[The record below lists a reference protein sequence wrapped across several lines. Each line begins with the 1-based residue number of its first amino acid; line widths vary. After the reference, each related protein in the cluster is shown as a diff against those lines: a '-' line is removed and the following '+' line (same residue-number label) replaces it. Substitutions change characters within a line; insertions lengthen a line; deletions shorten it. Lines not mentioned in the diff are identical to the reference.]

1 MCLFCLLVKKLSPS
15 FFLLRGFLYCHFKN
29 IIFRVVIVLKRFISH
44 SYHFYHLAN
53 KVFFLIPPLRVVE
66 WIWCVGE
73 YGPINRN
80 HQITPVLT
88 IYHVKLLQ
96 STALERDLPSLL
108 CLVIMIMII
117 IMIIIKLIIAKITVM
132 ILTTNL
138 NTILL

>member
-1 MCLFCLLVKKLSPS
+1 M
-15 FFLLRGFLYCHFKN
+15 
-29 IIFRVVIVLKRFISH
+29 
-44 SYHFYHLAN
+44 
-53 KVFFLIPPLRVVE
+53 
-66 WIWCVGE
+66 
-73 YGPINRN
+73 
-80 HQITPVLT
+80 LT

-108 CLVIMIMII
+108 GLVIMIMII